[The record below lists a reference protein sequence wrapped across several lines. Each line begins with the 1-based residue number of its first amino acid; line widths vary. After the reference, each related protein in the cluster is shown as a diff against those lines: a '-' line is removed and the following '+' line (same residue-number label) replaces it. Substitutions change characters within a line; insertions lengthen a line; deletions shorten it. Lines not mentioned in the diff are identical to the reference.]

1 MKIPWKSYE
10 IPFRSL
16 LPMKSPCLLLEISKQ
31 NATQKIAT
39 KEQLSADPL
48 QDVQPGAEIL
58 VEKNRGSDAFVLGI
72 TMYYPLVN

>member
-1 MKIPWKSYE
+1 M
-10 IPFRSL
+10 FVARNL
-16 LPMKSPCLLLEISKQ
+16 Q
-31 NATQKIAT
+31 TNATQKIAT